1 MTRSKANGVFIR
13 FARTNRCR
21 LDQILD
27 QHAGSELPRS
37 SASIPLLPQNRLNIL
52 NIVNLTRQTKGKPAA

>member
-13 FARTNRCR
+13 FARTDWCR

-27 QHAGSELPRS
+27 HYVGSELPRS
-37 SASIPLLPQNRLNIL
+37 SASIPLLPLNSLNIL
-52 NIVNLTRQTKGKPAA
+52 NIVNSTRQTKGELAA